1 MFIIIAGCSET
12 GYQLARLL
20 LVSGHE
26 IAVIEHS
33 QSRCQLLREELGSV
47 AVHGDAT
54 NPEDLKRAGVARADT
69 VVALTGRDETNLVVC
84 QLARQL
90 FAVARIAAVI
100 KDAKNQPIFRL
111 LGVDLIVNSAD
122 LILDSLEQGI
132 AEVNLRRRLT
142 LRIPNTSIVSIAVPE
157 DAAVV
162 GKRLEEL
169 QREIPA
175 RSFIALVIRK
185 DRVLK
190 PAALALAGGDELF
203 AVTVTEEE
211 QALYDLFTG
220 VV

>member
-26 IAVIEHS
+26 IAVIEQS
-33 QSRCQLLREELGSV
+33 QSRCQLLREDLGSV

-69 VVALTGRDETNLVVC
+69 IVALTGRDETNLVVC

-175 RSFIALVIRK
+175 RSFIALVIRQ